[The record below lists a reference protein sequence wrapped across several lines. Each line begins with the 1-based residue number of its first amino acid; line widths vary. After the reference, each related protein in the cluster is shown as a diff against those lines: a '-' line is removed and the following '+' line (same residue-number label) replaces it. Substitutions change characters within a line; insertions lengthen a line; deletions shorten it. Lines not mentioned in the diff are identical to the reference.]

1 MVNPVESLPCFLRSI
16 TRDILKVFLS
26 LGKIQEECQCI
37 RMCKID
43 LTSQVLKVLKVLN
56 LFRLSL
62 SGVNVWSCAC
72 SARLQVQQ
80 CAYWTQLQY
89 RPRVMCNRSRHKVLL
104 QHRDF
109 DLKME
114 EQTGNNSQQ
123 KATAISRRQSAK
135 LIVSGEVCLKY
146 ACSNDV
152 EHRYSNSKS

>member
-1 MVNPVESLPCFLRSI
+1 MVNPVESFPYFLRSI
-16 TRDILKVFLS
+16 TGDILKALLS
-26 LGKIQEECQCI
+26 LGEIQEEYQCI
-37 RMCKID
+37 RKCKID

-80 CAYWTQLQY
+80 WAYWTQLQY
-89 RPRVMCNRSRHKVLL
+89 RPKVTYNRNRHTVLL

-109 DLKME
+109 DWKME

-123 KATAISRRQSAK
+123 KAIAISRQSAK

-146 ACSNDV
+146 TCSNDV
-152 EHRYSNSKS
+152 EHRYGN